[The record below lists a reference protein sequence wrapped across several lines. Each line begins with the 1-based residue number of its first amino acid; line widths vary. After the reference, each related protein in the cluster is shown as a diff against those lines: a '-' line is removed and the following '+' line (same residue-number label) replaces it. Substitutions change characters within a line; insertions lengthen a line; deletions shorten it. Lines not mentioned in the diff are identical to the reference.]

1 MKKIIAFAAFAA
13 ALVTAASCVKERS
26 NAPVQTTTKV
36 LTLGFEENALDTK
49 TYVRDYKAGTIWWST
64 NAVDKV
70 IYVFDKD
77 AAKYT
82 FASTSTTTEATREFS
97 CDSWPAGA
105 EPQFVLWSGKQATG
119 SSPDASSVSGSVIS
133 GLSLPAAQTIGNA
146 NSFAINANIAVM
158 KEGDTALRNV
168 FGYIRYTV
176 PAVNE
181 LAGIKAVSVTA
192 DEDLAGNVQID
203 YSGADPVATI
213 VSGGVKSVSATTR
226 YKEGYQAGTYY
237 LVVPAGTY
245 HNVKFTITPFAEGA
259 DVSSQDAAAGTP
271 FTLNS
276 KNDVVVERGKYTD
289 AGTLPVA
296 DPNAGGS
303 GGGEDD
309 DDDDIEWP
317 NDEDAFDYGVAKG
330 EEKAAAYPSDEL
342 TAQGITN
349 KSVLDEGATA
359 TLDKVTYYG
368 NMTFYGSRWTTG
380 FKPKPTAWLGNYT
393 NIIPQNYCFSW
404 KVNRPGKFLYYISV
418 ANDQTIER
426 GVIYKLAVVKT
437 VAGDTVAEILDTY
450 QPVSS
455 DEYDLVR
462 QPWNNPQYYHEFVVT
477 KDDLL
482 GIDEAATLYFFAE
495 QSLGKTNISVHH
507 HPIKWTPTAK
517 ETTN

>member
-36 LTLGFEENALDTK
+36 LSLGFEENAPDSK
-49 TYVRDYKAGTIWWST
+49 TYIRDYKIGNVWWST

-77 AAKYT
+77 ANKYT

-97 CDSWPAGA
+97 CDSWPTEA
-105 EPQFVLWSGKQATG
+105 EAKFVLWSGKQATG
-119 SSPDASSVSGSVIS
+119 SNPDASTVSGSVIS
-133 GLSLPAAQTIGNA
+133 GLSLSSAQTIGNA
-146 NSFAINANIAVM
+146 NSFSLSANIAVM

-176 PAVNE
+176 PAVNT
-181 LAGIKAVSVTA
+181 LAGIKAVSVSA
-192 DEDLAGNVQID
+192 DEDLAGNVQIN

-226 YKEGYQAGTYY
+226 FKEGYQPGTYY

-271 FTLNS
+271 FTLNV
-276 KNDVVVERGKYTD
+276 KGDVVVERGKYTD
-289 AGTLPVA
+289 AGTLPVS

-317 NDEDAFDYGVAKG
+317 TDEDAFDYGV
-330 EEKAAAYPSDEL
+330 EKNKEKTAAYPEAER
-342 TAQGITN
+342 TALGIANNYTIAKGN
-349 KSVLDEGATA
+349 SV
-359 TLDKVTYYG
+359 TLDKVTYFGQMVFYG
-368 NMTFYGSRWTTG
+368 NRWTSG
-380 FKPKPTAWLGNYT
+380 SHPKPDAWMTGYE
-393 NIIPQNYCFSW
+393 NIIPQTFCVSW
-404 KVNRPGKFLYYISV
+404 KVNRPGKLQYYISV
-418 ANDQTIER
+418 GSQTTIDR
-426 GVIYKLAVVKT
+426 GIIYKLAILKT
-437 VAGDTVAEILDTY
+437 VGGDTTAEILDTFEPTAD
-450 QPVSS
+450 QI
-455 DEYDLVR
+455 DLAR
-462 QPWNNPQYYHEFVVT
+462 QPWNNPQFYHEFVIS

-482 GIDEAATLYFFAE
+482 GIDEAATLFLFHTQKQE
-495 QSLGKTNISVHH
+495 KSNIQVHEF
-507 HPIKWTPTAK
+507 PIKWTPTAK